1 MPYVKREEYNRWI
14 AWVRHVLDQLF
25 DLCVADVYIGYRG
38 KNHKIVLT
46 NYDND
51 VVLARGMKEITHWI
65 LLMQRRYKLNEIKE
79 TSTN

>member
-14 AWVRHVLDQLF
+14 AWVRHVLDQLCN
-25 DLCVADVYIGYRG
+25 LCIADVYIGYRG

-65 LLMQRRYKLNEIKE
+65 LLMQRRYNLK
-79 TSTN
+79 

>member
-25 DLCVADVYIGYRG
+25 NLCITDVYIGYRG

-51 VVLARGMKEITHWI
+51 VVVARGVKEITHWL
-65 LLMQRRYKLNEIKE
+65 LLMQRRYNLK
-79 TSTN
+79 